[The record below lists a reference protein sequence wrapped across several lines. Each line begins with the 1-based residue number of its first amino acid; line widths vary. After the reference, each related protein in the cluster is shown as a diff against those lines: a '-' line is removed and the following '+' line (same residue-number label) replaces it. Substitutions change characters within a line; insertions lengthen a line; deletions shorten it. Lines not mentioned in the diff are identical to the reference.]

1 MWIVT
6 SQEMKQIEA
15 RAVEYGHS
23 YEGMMENAGAAAASY
38 IRQTLGVENRRCV
51 CICGSGNN
59 GGDGFVVARRL
70 LHKGAQVAVI
80 LASGAPKTGQ
90 AQAMLEQV
98 RALDIPVLPW
108 EEQNQETLAT
118 LQAAEILVD
127 AIYGTGF
134 HGALPPLVGAL
145 CRQINDC
152 RGKVV
157 ALDIPSGVHGDSGM
171 ADSDSVRADY
181 TIAFDSCK
189 PAHIMKGAVPYCGEV
204 VLADIGVDPRAREG
218 LGINLR
224 STDNN
229 LLVDHLKP
237 KAITSHKG
245 SNGKL
250 LNVSGCLR
258 YCGAAILS
266 TTAALRSGVGYI
278 TLATPR
284 SICAQLACT
293 IVEATLLP
301 VEENAAGQMALSAKD
316 TIYSRL
322 RWVDA
327 VSIGSGLGR
336 GNETFQLV
344 QDLVR
349 RSTKPMVIDA
359 DGINA
364 VAQDINILKEAKAP
378 IILTPHLGE
387 MARLTGETI
396 EALQSAPFQS
406 ARDFAREYGVVLL
419 LKGPDTVI
427 ASPTGEMLVNQTGNP
442 GLAKA
447 GSGDVL
453 TGIIAS
459 LLAQGI
465 SPFYSAACGAYL
477 HGAAADAA
485 AEELSCYAMQP
496 TDVIRHLSQ
505 VFLSL
510 GL

>member
-1 MWIVT
+1 M
-6 SQEMKQIEA
+6 SQEMK
-15 RAVEYGHS
+15 
-23 YEGMMENAGAAAASY
+23 
-38 IRQTLGVENRRCV
+38 
-51 CICGSGNN
+51 
-59 GGDGFVVARRL
+59 D
-70 LHKGAQVAVI
+70 
-80 LASGAPKTGQ
+80 
-90 AQAMLEQV
+90 
-98 RALDIPVLPW
+98 
-108 EEQNQETLAT
+108 
-118 LQAAEILVD
+118 
-127 AIYGTGF
+127 
-134 HGALPPLVGAL
+134 L
-145 CRQINDC
+145 CQQINES

-171 ADSDSVRADY
+171 ADPDSVKAQY

-189 PAHIMKGAVPYCGEV
+189 PAHIMKGAASFCGEV
-204 VLADIGVDPRAREG
+204 VLADIGVDPKARK
-218 LGINLR
+218 GIGVTLR
-224 STDNN
+224 STDSN

-237 KAITSHKG
+237 KAVTSHKG

-301 VEENAAGQMALSAKD
+301 VEENSAGQMAFSSKD
-316 TIYSRL
+316 TIYSAL

-327 VSIGSGLGR
+327 MSIGSGLGR
-336 GNETFQLV
+336 GSDTFQLV

-364 VAQDINILKEAKAP
+364 IAQDINILKEAKAP
-378 IILTPHLGE
+378 IILTPHMGE
-387 MARLTGETI
+387 MARLTGKTI
-396 EALQSAPFQS
+396 EEIQKNPFH
-406 ARDFAREYGVVLL
+406 AAKDFAQEYGVVML

-427 ASPTGEMLVNQTGNP
+427 AAPDGEMLVNQTGNP

-453 TGIIAS
+453 TGIIAA
-459 LLAQGI
+459 LLAQGV

-477 HGAAADAA
+477 HGAAADGAA
-485 AEELSCYAMQP
+485 QELSCYSMQP
-496 TDVIRHLSQ
+496 RDVIAHLSQ